1 MSLLKPNKTGKRK
14 NNVFLWSYPQMDN
27 ECFCTRDPL
36 LLGLDGQV
44 SRVTLKCSL
53 LSSWPP
59 GDPQKKLMIDKC
71 WSCRS
76 VLVSQALCFFHQIST
91 RGRGLQSVIT
101 SFLFSSSYWH
111 IEKRGA
117 GFHRVKIAST
127 LFKVRPVF
135 PFSMNLLLKYV
146 THNIMLFP
154 VIQHSDLVF
163 IYGSKWSP
171 REV

>member
-36 LLGLDGQV
+36 LLSLDGQI

-71 WSCRS
+71 WSCLS
-76 VLVSQALCFFHQIST
+76 VLVSQSLFLSPNLNQREVYNLLS
-91 RGRGLQSVIT
+91 T

-111 IEKRGA
+111 IEKRGG
-117 GFHRVKIAST
+117 GFYRVKMAST
-127 LFKVRPVF
+127 LFKVRPFF